1 MDLGLGIVLIGF
13 TALLVLISSA
23 DPKDLKKAVKNRVFK
38 KSA

>member
-1 MDLGLGIVLIGF
+1 MDLGLGIILIGF

-23 DPKDLKKAVKNRVFK
+23 DPKDLKKAVKNKFK